1 MNILI
6 VIKHSIRGAD
16 TRLRLVLENC
26 QGFDDMSSIY
36 VSDCYWSLYLA
47 KYWFRDAARCC
58 GTQVCLTWGLPRE
71 NRWRL
76 LCYILFREVYNCL
89 WGYVRDGNPWIINAT
104 CFLSGGRELMTW
116 FVIYWPLE
124 TFVVRKDNSVTE
136 MLDRYSCLEFSWL

>member
-16 TRLRLVLENC
+16 TGLRLVLENW
-26 QGFDDMSSIY
+26 Y
-36 VSDCYWSLYLA
+36 VLHIRFWLLLISLPGKILIP
-47 KYWFRDAARCC
+47 RCC

-89 WGYVRDGNPWIINAT
+89 WGYVGDGNPWIINAT

-124 TFVVRKDNSVTE
+124 TFAVRKDNSVTE